1 MSSGSTPSIRI
12 TTSGATATSPVSTI
26 ILKQDANLPTTTA
39 LTSTSVGVGSVSSV
53 QTTKEHN
60 SGQKVSG
67 SGFSSSTSGL
77 VDNSE
82 FSNDSNDNNKTNY
95 SAMTK
100 KRKAMHQARNSN
112 EDNSNK

>member
-39 LTSTSVGVGSVSSV
+39 LTSTSVGSVSSV

-60 SGQKVSG
+60 SGQKVTG